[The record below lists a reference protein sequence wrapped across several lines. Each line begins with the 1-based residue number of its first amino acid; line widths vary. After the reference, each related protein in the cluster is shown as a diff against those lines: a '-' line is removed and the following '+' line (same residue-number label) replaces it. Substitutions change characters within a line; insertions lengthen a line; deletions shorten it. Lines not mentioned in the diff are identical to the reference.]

1 MTVRTVGPTRLK
13 ATLDFLNNLIKLYE
27 AWGKPEKAEEWRVT
41 QLDSVFLDLFGN
53 QVKRCIE
60 VADIPHGAGI
70 SFSRPSVE

>member
-1 MTVRTVGPTRLK
+1 ML
-13 ATLDFLNNLIKLYE
+13 A
-27 AWGKPEKAEEWRVT
+27 

-70 SFSRPSVE
+70 PFSRPSVE